1 MDVERIEVDRKKA
14 LELYRAYKTHQHYQ
28 QPLDATI
35 QRAYQLI
42 AQGRVII
49 KALESIKAASVG
61 ADGLPKL
68 AICNAMAERCRVQMR
83 SEGSA
88 VMDRPDRYRS
98 PQDKTNVFR
107 FPNDTFPRYNG
118 YGKEAES
125 MVPLVPIHLRP
136 KRALGAYHILYEAE
150 WSKAVPI
157 DPMLLRRLKGDMWL
171 VVAAWELTEV
181 ERAALATRLSA

>member
-1 MDVERIEVDRKKA
+1 MQVERIEVDRKKA

-28 QPLDATI
+28 QPLDAAI

-42 AQGRVII
+42 SQGRIII
-49 KALESIKAASVG
+49 KALESIKAAGVNAQG
-61 ADGLPKL
+61 FPML
-68 AICNAMAERCRVQMR
+68 AICNAQAQRCGVRMNRNGSAEMWR
-83 SEGSA
+83 SERELNWS
-88 VMDRPDRYRS
+88 
-98 PQDKTNVFR
+98 DKTNVFR
-107 FPNDTFPRYNG
+107 FPEDTFPRRAD
-118 YGKEAES
+118 YGEKAES

-171 VVAAWELTEV
+171 VVAAWDLTEV
-181 ERAALATRLSA
+181 ERAALATRLTA